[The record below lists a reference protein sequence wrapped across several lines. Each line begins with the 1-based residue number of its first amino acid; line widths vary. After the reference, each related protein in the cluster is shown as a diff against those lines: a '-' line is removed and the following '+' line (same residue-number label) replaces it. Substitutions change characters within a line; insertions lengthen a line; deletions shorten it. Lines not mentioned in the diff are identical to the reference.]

1 MNKQAKHTS
10 IEQSQSWRT
19 ALESAVACIAP
30 FAPHITEELA
40 SARPSSSVHRDSWPK
55 LDESKL
61 GTDMLTLAV
70 QVNGKVKAEISV
82 PSEMQKDDVIAT
94 ALAHDKIASL
104 LAGNEPQ
111 KIIYIPGRIVNIV
124 VKLT

>member
-1 MNKQAKHTS
+1 
-10 IEQSQSWRT
+10 
-19 ALESAVACIAP
+19 
-30 FAPHITEELA
+30 
-40 SARPSSSVHRDSWPK
+40 
-55 LDESKL
+55 
-61 GTDMLTLAV
+61 TLAV

-82 PSEMQKDDVIAT
+82 PSEMLKDDVIAT